1 MLEKK
6 TSLQPYPRLLHQNV
20 SNISYLIMSWN
31 KSTYKN
37 IRNLHLFNSPTN
49 IPMIFA
55 ILQLQCSCLL
65 GFSTPSSPTAQQ
77 AILDLSKTTVLG
89 SRKFRGS
96 HHGGGLPGNWPFPF
110 PVWHFLSRCWTLFPV
125 WRDMDEYRNI
135 TYYSMYH
142 VRISTILI
150 PTKHPVV
157 GSPRILPW
165 NWPRLDVC
173 TLDFRWSLRWLCCL
187 PSFETIHRLKPR
199 RGFQPDFW
207 GKLISGSL
215 NMI

>member
-1 MLEKK
+1 MQLPAWVFH
-6 TSLQPYPRLLHQNV
+6 TIVPNCSASNLGSLQNHSPGIPGVPRV
-20 SNISYLIMSWN
+20 
-31 KSTYKN
+31 
-37 IRNLHLFNSPTN
+37 
-49 IPMIFA
+49 
-55 ILQLQCSCLL
+55 
-65 GFSTPSSPTAQQ
+65 TPWRR
-77 AILDLSKTTVLG
+77 SKIY
-89 SRKFRGS
+89 
-96 HHGGGLPGNWPFPF
+96 LPGNWPFPF

-173 TLDFRWSLRWLCCL
+173 FLDFRWSLRWLCCL
-187 PSFETIHRLKPR
+187 PSFERIVHRLKPR

>member
-1 MLEKK
+1 MQLPAWVFH
-6 TSLQPYPRLLHQNV
+6 TIVPNCSASNLGSLQNHSPGIPGVPRV
-20 SNISYLIMSWN
+20 TPWRRLILW
-31 KSTYKN
+31 KKYD
-37 IRNLHLFNSPTN
+37 IW
-49 IPMIFA
+49 
-55 ILQLQCSCLL
+55 
-65 GFSTPSSPTAQQ
+65 
-77 AILDLSKTTVLG
+77 SKIY
-89 SRKFRGS
+89 
-96 HHGGGLPGNWPFPF
+96 LPGNWPFPF

-142 VRISTILI
+142 VTISTILI

-173 TLDFRWSLRWLCCL
+173 FLDFRWSLRWLCCL
-187 PSFETIHRLKPR
+187 PSFERIVHRLKPR